1 MIKMPK
7 NTELAK
13 LNNYERKIKFPF
25 MVYADFES
33 ILVPENNG
41 KEKSDQSYMN
51 KYQKHVGCSCGYK
64 LVRFSNLVK
73 VDDTV
78 HNFIYSMIE

>member
-51 KYQKHVGCSCGYK
+51 KYQKHVACSCGYK
-64 LVRFSNLVK
+64 LVRFSNFVK